1 MRWILGGT
9 AILSSWSYA
18 YFVIAPANV
27 WLAAMPPKR
36 AVSTLRELMRD
47 WGLLEWGHV
56 LIGLVAR
63 LSPAAQ
69 QGTFERGLSG
79 REPLKRRSDHR
90 AECRAAREFL
100 PGKAA
105 RDRLVPDTSFRPSI
119 IPCKCAAAFS
129 MS

>member
-56 LIGLVAR
+56 LIGLVACCVFAR
-63 LSPAAQ
+63 LAVISSAFARGAA
-69 QGTFERGLSG
+69 G
-79 REPLKRRSDHR
+79 HIR
-90 AECRAAREFL
+90 AWSL
-100 PGKAA
+100 G
-105 RDRLVPDTSFRPSI
+105 S
-119 IPCKCAAAFS
+119 
-129 MS
+129 